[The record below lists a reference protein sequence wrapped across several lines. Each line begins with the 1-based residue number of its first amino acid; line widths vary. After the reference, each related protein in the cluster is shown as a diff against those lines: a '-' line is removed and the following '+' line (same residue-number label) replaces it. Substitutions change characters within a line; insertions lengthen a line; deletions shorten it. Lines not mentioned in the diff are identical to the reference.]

1 MVPAAE
7 VPAAVAAAIVA
18 EDGLAA
24 AGWSCLPIKDY
35 VLQKCL
41 SFLAK
46 TPKLFLKVIVQHVV
60 VVISGRAFARL
71 SSATLL
77 Q

>member
-1 MVPAAE
+1 MVA
-7 VPAAVAAAIVA
+7 AAVAAT

-24 AGWSCLPIKDY
+24 ARWSCLAIKVY

-71 SSATLL
+71 SKPTLL